1 MTISN
6 IASMVHSESVRVD
19 KIPVHFIQLP
29 DALKPDDQTS
39 TSAPEDKPS
48 AFKLRN
54 PVSRSSKYAALCLK
68 FQVCKC
74 IVDSITLAVPIHPVC
89 RFLSCKEHMYVA
101 LSMNTCL

>member
-1 MTISN
+1 
-6 IASMVHSESVRVD
+6 MVHSESVRVD

-68 FQVCKC
+68 VQVCKC
-74 IVDSITLAVPIHPVC
+74 IIESITLAVPIHPVC
-89 RFLSCKEHMYVA
+89 RFLSWKQHTYFA
-101 LSMNTCL
+101 LLVDTCL